1 MLKQLF
7 AVSLMNLQTLPQRLG
22 ASSVIVV
29 GIAGVVAVLV
39 SVLAMAAGFRH
50 TVADSGRADRVIIL
64 RGGSDAELNS
74 NLTRSDL
81 DTIANAPGLRK
92 DADGKALLSPELITV
107 VNIPRKDTGLDSNIT
122 LRGVGLQVLKVRPE
136 LKIVEG
142 RMFRP
147 AVRELIAGDGAAKQF
162 RGLTTGSVLHLRNAD
177 WTVTGV
183 FTTNGDIHESELLA
197 DVDTVASSLERSGYS
212 SAVGLLES
220 AGEFSTFKDALTTNP
235 QLQVDVER
243 EPEYYAAQSK
253 QLTQLINVVGNSV
266 AIIMAIGAMFGA
278 LNSMYAAVDA
288 RSLEIATLR
297 AIGFGALPVLLSVMI
312 EALALSVIGGLLGAG
327 LAWLFFNGHTV
338 STLGGAFAQVV
349 FKVTVT
355 TTLMVT
361 GLIWACAIGLM
372 GGSFPRSVPRVC
384 PSRRPCGRH
393 KPIEFG
399 EKRPIAISLAGRD
412 ATLPGLLAAQSAPRA
427 PRC

>member
-7 AVSLMNLQTLPQRLG
+7 AVSLMSLQTLPQRLG
-22 ASSVIVV
+22 ASSVIVI

-50 TVADSGRADRVIIL
+50 TVADSGRPDRVIIL

-81 DTIANAPGLRK
+81 DTIANAPGLAK
-92 DADGKALLSPELITV
+92 DADGKALLSRRAHHRRQHSRGW
-107 VNIPRKDTGLDSNIT
+107 IPARIRTSPCAASACRRRRCARSSRSST
-122 LRGVGLQVLKVRPE
+122 
-136 LKIVEG
+136 G

-197 DVDTVASSLERSGYS
+197 DVDTVGSSLERSGYS
-212 SAVGLLES
+212 SAVGLLEAAS
-220 AGEFSTFKDALTTNP
+220 EFSRFKDALTTNP

-297 AIGFGALPVLLSVMI
+297 AIGFGALPVLASVMI
-312 EALALSVIGGLLGAG
+312 EALALSVIGGLLGAA
-327 LAWLFFNGHTV
+327 LAWMFFNGHTV

-355 TTLMVT
+355 TTLMLT

-372 GGSFPRSVPRVC
+372 GGLFPAVRSARLPVAEALR
-384 PSRRPCGRH
+384 
-393 KPIEFG
+393 
-399 EKRPIAISLAGRD
+399 
-412 ATLPGLLAAQSAPRA
+412 AT
-427 PRC
+427 